1 LSIESDG
8 VHAIACRLEHVTAIT
23 LLPRQSCFTSRT
35 LEALPRYRARVP
47 FGVLMTSRNSQWVF
61 AVIASATMAGC
72 ASTPTG
78 VLPAGQDAY
87 RVSALG
93 ARYETQTDTNLKALS
108 VANQYCE
115 QLGKHVMFRQ
125 STESSEHAWSPKQEN
140 LVFVCMDSKDPAY
153 MRAAVERD
161 PPVVAKED

>member
-1 LSIESDG
+1 
-8 VHAIACRLEHVTAIT
+8 
-23 LLPRQSCFTSRT
+23 
-35 LEALPRYRARVP
+35 
-47 FGVLMTSRNSQWVF
+47 MTSRKTQWVF
-61 AVIASATMAGC
+61 GIFASAAMAGC
-72 ASTPTG
+72 ASTPSG
-78 VLPAGQDAY
+78 VVPGGQDAY
-87 RVSALG
+87 RVSVTG

-125 STESSEHAWSPKQEN
+125 STESSEHAWSPKQED
-140 LVFVCMDSKDPAY
+140 LTFVCMDSNDPAY

>member
-1 LSIESDG
+1 MASHKSK
-8 VHAIACRLEHVTAIT
+8 
-23 LLPRQSCFTSRT
+23 
-35 LEALPRYRARVP
+35 
-47 FGVLMTSRNSQWVF
+47 WVF
-61 AVIASATMAGC
+61 GVIASATMAGC

-78 VLPAGQDAY
+78 VIPAGQDAY
-87 RVSALG
+87 HVSVFG

-125 STESSEHAWSPKQEN
+125 STESSEHAWSPKQED
-140 LVFVCMDSKDPAY
+140 LTFVCMDAKDPAY